1 MITFVPGNGVARK
14 MQKPEFLTKISE
26 FFWNPEFFWDLSF
39 FENAQKKSLNK
50 PTSKSPRSI
59 FKADFV
65 GFLRQISA

>member
-39 FENAQKKSLNK
+39 FENAQKKAWCNVTR
-50 PTSKSPRSI
+50 P
-59 FKADFV
+59 
-65 GFLRQISA
+65 